1 MHLATSFL
9 QLQHKNLIAFSL
21 RLYRDFLYNSSMKLR
36 YRYRIYPTYEQVKSL
51 SKLFGCTRVVWNDA
65 LAFCQSTWKEGIK
78 YPGSSELMKQFIT
91 QAKADPS
98 RCWLSEVSNIP
109 LQQSIRDLD
118 VAFRNF
124 WNSLKGKQN
133 GAKVKPPRFKQ
144 RRSKQSA
151 RFTVGGF
158 SVKSEKVYLAKIGK
172 VKTIWS
178 RPLPSAPSGATVIK
192 DSAGRYFV
200 SFVCEVEASALPIS
214 PNSIGVDFGIK
225 TFATLS
231 TSEKID
237 APKPLKASLRKL
249 KRLQQSLSRKVKG
262 SNRRERARTKV
273 SRLHAHISDVRSD
286 FLHKLSTRLIRENQA
301 TSLEDLNV
309 SGMVKNRKLSKA
321 ISDLGWRTFREML
334 VAKGGMYGREVN
346 IISRWE
352 PTSQTCSSCGE
363 RGGKFDLSVRS
374 WECLFCGSTH
384 DRDINAAINIKVAGG
399 HLETQNG
406 RRGTHKSR
414 LALAATDEAST
425 HLLGAQLCLN
435 F

>member
-78 YPGSSELMKQFIT
+78 YPGSSELMKQFIMLLFRDEGFAPKNST

-158 SVKSEKVYLAKIGK
+158 SVKSQ
-172 VKTIWS
+172 
-178 RPLPSAPSGATVIK
+178 
-192 DSAGRYFV
+192 RYT
-200 SFVCEVEASALPIS
+200 
-214 PNSIGVDFGIK
+214 GV
-225 TFATLS
+225 
-231 TSEKID
+231 
-237 APKPLKASLRKL
+237 
-249 KRLQQSLSRKVKG
+249 
-262 SNRRERARTKV
+262 
-273 SRLHAHISDVRSD
+273 
-286 FLHKLSTRLIRENQA
+286 
-301 TSLEDLNV
+301 
-309 SGMVKNRKLSKA
+309 
-321 ISDLGWRTFREML
+321 
-334 VAKGGMYGREVN
+334 
-346 IISRWE
+346 
-352 PTSQTCSSCGE
+352 
-363 RGGKFDLSVRS
+363 
-374 WECLFCGSTH
+374 
-384 DRDINAAINIKVAGG
+384 
-399 HLETQNG
+399 
-406 RRGTHKSR
+406 
-414 LALAATDEAST
+414 
-425 HLLGAQLCLN
+425 
-435 F
+435 